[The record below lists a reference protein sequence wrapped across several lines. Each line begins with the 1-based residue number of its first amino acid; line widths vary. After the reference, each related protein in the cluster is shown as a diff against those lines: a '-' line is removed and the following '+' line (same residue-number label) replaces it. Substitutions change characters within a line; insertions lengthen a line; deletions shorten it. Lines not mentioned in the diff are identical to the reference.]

1 MPLALF
7 DKIHDNW
14 RHSDR
19 TTPATIEEFVEF
31 GLQPEDYVRYVSLQM
46 RVQSECMISNL
57 YMNSV
62 VSIESHQEALRNAIR
77 ELVRFCLE
85 NHLMED
91 DFSYQRKID
100 ALTRIDERDVAYL
113 YGWLCYPK
121 ESNDFRLSI
130 ERKLSSNW
138 NLKEEYITNHFGN
151 ISFTYDSCCEDTGE
165 IDSDSDAR
173 IRRYDSATQTN
184 PILNHSE
191 VMKIY
196 ELAKR
201 EKEQIH
207 QEVDSHLAQ
216 VPSKKDVA
224 SVTAGRPWIKRMY
237 ELFDRQTIIDEF
249 YDDVREASH
258 AADIYQFKDSD
269 TLYVFLGPDMCQQQY
284 HLVSRRRVEF
294 SFYDKP
300 NKQYNIM
307 RCSHCSRYQVTLSEL
322 NEIFETYGV
331 PHCQIKYIKQGAN
344 GEAKFLD
351 FAETSIFYDMGYTV
365 SQSAGLST
373 EQRQSILKNAIDSGK
388 ASKYEVLSFLRQR
401 MDINGMKGENE
412 VASRKWKEDY
422 EYIRQL

>member
-7 DKIHDNW
+7 NKIHD
-14 RHSDR
+14 SCLYFDR

-31 GLQPEDYVRYVSLQM
+31 GLQPEDYLRYVSLQM
-46 RVQSECMISNL
+46 RVQSECMMGNL
-57 YMNSV
+57 CKNPV
-62 VSIESHQEALRNAIR
+62 VPTENHQEALKKAIE
-77 ELVRFCLE
+77 ELLRFCLE
-85 NHLMED
+85 NHLIENN
-91 DFSYQRKID
+91 YQRKTNALELID
-100 ALTRIDERDVAYL
+100 KDDVAYL
-113 YGWLCYPK
+113 HGWLCYPK
-121 ESNDFRLSI
+121 ESSDFRLSI

-138 NLKEEYITNHFGN
+138 DLKEEYITNHFGN
-151 ISFTYDSCCEDTGE
+151 ISFTYDSCCEDTGK

-173 IRRYDSATQTN
+173 IRRYDPVTQAS

-224 SVTAGRPWIKRMY
+224 AVTAGRSWIKRMY

-284 HLVSRRRVEF
+284 HLVSSRRVEF

-331 PHCQIKYIKQGAN
+331 PHCQIKYIKQGAH

-351 FAETSIFYDMGYTV
+351 FAETSTFYDMGYTV

-401 MDINGMKGENE
+401 MDINGMKGGNE
-412 VASRKWKEDY
+412 LASRKWKEDY